1 MNYEILSIE
10 TAELKAKEIKKQQKI
25 EQALKYLNNIIE
37 NQNVFNKEDLLLA
50 LIKLSFILKEI

>member
-50 LIKLSFILKEI
+50 LIKLSFILKEK

>member
-25 EQALKYLNNIIE
+25 EQAFKYLNNIIE
-37 NQNVFNKEDLLLA
+37 NQDVFNKEDLLLA
-50 LIKLSFILKEI
+50 LIKLSFILKEK